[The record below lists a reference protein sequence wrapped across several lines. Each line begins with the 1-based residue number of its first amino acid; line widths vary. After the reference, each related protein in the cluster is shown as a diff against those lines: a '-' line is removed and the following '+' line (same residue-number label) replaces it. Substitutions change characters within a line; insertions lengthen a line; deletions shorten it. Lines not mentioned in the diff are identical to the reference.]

1 MKLEEIKIIRDAL
14 KFYFINYEDISTK
27 EWNLARELEEQYS
40 KKIQKKLISW
50 YLVIRWSWSW
60 YSGQSNCDTSRR
72 YSKAIK
78 MSKMRAQKYL
88 GSYRQE
94 FRDNTHIVREVIF
107 MNDKPIV
114 KDTLGGYEWRLREQG
129 LPF

>member
-1 MKLEEIKIIRDAL
+1 
-14 KFYFINYEDISTK
+14 
-27 EWNLARELEEQYS
+27 
-40 KKIQKKLISW
+40 
-50 YLVIRWSWSW
+50 
-60 YSGQSNCDTSRR
+60 
-72 YSKAIK
+72 
-78 MSKMRAQKYL
+78 MRAQKYL

-94 FRDNTHIVREVIF
+94 FRDNTYIVREVIF

>member
-14 KFYFINYEDISTK
+14 KFYFINYENISTK

>member
-1 MKLEEIKIIRDAL
+1 MNLEKTKLIRDAL
-14 KFYFINYEDISTK
+14 KFYSIHCEDMSTK

-60 YSGQSNCDTSRR
+60 YLGQSNCDTSRR

-78 MSKMRAQKYL
+78 MNKKRAEKYL

-94 FRDNTHIVREVIF
+94 FSDNTHIIREISF

-114 KDTLGGYEWRLREQG
+114 RDSLGGYEWWLREKG

>member
-1 MKLEEIKIIRDAL
+1 MNLEETKLIRDAL
-14 KFYFINYEDISTK
+14 KFYSIHCEDMSTK

-60 YSGQSNCDTSRR
+60 YAGQSNCDTSWR

-129 LPF
+129 LLF